1 MSPPASNAA
10 PKLQELAP
18 VDEGSLC
25 TRGAEHNQM
34 QELYLRHSPGLV
46 RQLTRAT
53 GCREMAGDLVQ
64 ETFVRLMRMKPIELV
79 RINHP
84 EAFLRRISVNLL
96 RDHGRGRI
104 YAERLRKV
112 LEVSRPP
119 VVDQVAT
126 LESRE
131 TLRRV
136 EAALAKL
143 KPKTRQIFLAQRIE
157 GLSYA
162 EIAERTG
169 LSVKGVEKQMTKA
182 IAKIHHMLDRD

>member
-1 MSPPASNAA
+1 MSPPTLNAA
-10 PKLQELAP
+10 PKLVKSAP
-18 VDEGSLC
+18 LDEDSLC
-25 TRGAEHNQM
+25 TRGEQRDQM
-34 QELYLRHSPGLV
+34 QELYRRHSPKLV

-53 GCREMAGDLVQ
+53 GCREIAGDLVQ
-64 ETFVRLMRMKPIELV
+64 ETFVRLMRMKPIGLV

-96 RDHGRGRI
+96 RDHGRGRL

-112 LEVSRPP
+112 LEVSSEP

-126 LESRE
+126 LEFRE

-157 GLSYA
+157 GLSYV

-182 IAKIHHMLDRD
+182 IARIHRMLDRD